1 MRLLRKALLLVRV
14 RQADNRFCNT
24 ATLTPGEHH
33 VVFFHP
39 SYQADVKD
47 HPVDYHGQEKRD
59 LTAKEEFQD
68 GNFSRQ

>member
-1 MRLLRKALLLVRV
+1 MVSKKGFAPGQGSSGRH
-14 RQADNRFCNT
+14 RFGNT
-24 ATLTPGEHH
+24 ATLTPAEHP

-47 HPVDYHGQEKRD
+47 QPVDYHAQEKRD